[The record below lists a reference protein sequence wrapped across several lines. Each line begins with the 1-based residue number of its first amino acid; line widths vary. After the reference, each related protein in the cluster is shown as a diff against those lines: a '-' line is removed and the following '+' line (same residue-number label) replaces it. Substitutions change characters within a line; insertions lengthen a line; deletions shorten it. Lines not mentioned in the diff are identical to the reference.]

1 MDAINTKSLTK
12 FYPGQS
18 KPAVNNLSIS
28 IKQGEIYGFLGANG
42 AGKTT
47 TIRLLMDFIKP
58 TDGTIE
64 IFGLDLKTNSIRIK
78 EQIGY
83 LAGEAKLYSGVS
95 GKQILDFLSSI
106 RQVDNSYRKKLEKD
120 FQADL
125 NQPIEEL
132 SKGNKQKIAI
142 IQALMNQPKALIL
155 DEPTSGLDPLMQE
168 VFYDTIEDLSK
179 NGTAILMSSH
189 NLSEAQKICHRI
201 GIIKNGSLVHQQDVG
216 EDSLLSANLYRLKLK
231 FAKDIK
237 ALKKFNQLTL
247 VKTLN
252 DTEIIVKPKKSLND
266 FLGEISKLPL
276 IEFNS
281 QKIDLEDEFLTFYGE
296 NK

>member
-58 TDGTIE
+58 TDGIIE